1 MLHPTDTVL
10 RGKYLVALE
19 KQLCAE
25 FQKYESR
32 LNGHAAN
39 SEIFRIRI
47 ASGSSSTGKEGG
59 LKKTGTR
66 FQQTAI

>member
-19 KQLCAE
+19 KQMCAE
-25 FQKYESR
+25 LQKYEAR
-32 LNGHAAN
+32 LNGH
-39 SEIFRIRI
+39 SVKSGIFSIRI
-47 ASGSSSTGKEGG
+47 ASCSSSAGREGG
-59 LKKTGTR
+59 LKNTDIR